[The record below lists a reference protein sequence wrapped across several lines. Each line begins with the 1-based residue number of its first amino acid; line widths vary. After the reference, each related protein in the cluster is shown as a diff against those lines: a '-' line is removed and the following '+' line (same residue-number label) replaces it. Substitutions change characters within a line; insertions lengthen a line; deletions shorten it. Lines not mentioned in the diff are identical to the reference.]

1 MSTYKPYL
9 EFIRYSLNP
18 ETELS
23 LYSANIDWEGLYH
36 FASEQAI
43 LGVVF
48 EGVKRLKEK
57 GVKLPIKQFVTW
69 IAAADDIAEQNKKIN
84 QAVLRLTTKLKEKGQ
99 QTCIL
104 KGQGNNL
111 LYPNVYAR
119 TPGDID
125 IWVKH
130 ESISEKEY
138 IGKVIQYV
146 KKKNRRVKVSYH
158 HIEIGKID
166 GIDVE
171 LHIRPSFMNS
181 PIHNRRLQKWFND
194 HAEEQFSNVVDLPEN
209 VGSICVPTFD
219 FNLIYMLQHM
229 FRHLFSEGIGLRQM
243 LDYYFLITKENR
255 CVERTV
261 IKEQLS
267 YLGLWKFTRAVMYIL
282 QTVFGLEERLL
293 IAEPDREEGEFLLN
307 EILIGGN
314 FGKYDTR
321 LGSKEN
327 EGIWHR
333 YFRMTVRNMRYV
345 THYPAEALFEPIFRS
360 WKALNRLLRTL

>member
-1 MSTYKPYL
+1 MNKKCINIFFQLLRFSIGASTDCP
-9 EFIRYSLNP
+9 I
-18 ETELS
+18 
-23 LYSANIDWEGLYH
+23 NISSEDWEDIYEIAQQQSL
-36 FASEQAI
+36 
-43 LGVVF
+43 LGIIFYGIVK
-48 EGVKRLKEK
+48 EPEIKPEKRLFMKWCAMNDTIEQTNQK
-57 GVKLPIKQFVTW
+57 ANRMAVKITK
-69 IAAADDIAEQNKKIN
+69 
-84 QAVLRLTTKLKEKGQ
+84 VLQKRGFR
-99 QTCIL
+99 TCVL
-104 KGQGNNL
+104 KGQGNTLN
-111 LYPNVYAR
+111 YPAPYIR
-119 TPGDID
+119 MSGDID
-125 IWVKH
+125 IWLEGGFNK
-130 ESISEKEY
+130 IMAF
-138 IGKVIQYV
+138 V
-146 KKKNRRVKVSYH
+146 KKQWPGLLLRKHHVVIPTKHDVVVEIHITPSY
-158 HIEIGKID
+158 IYM
-166 GIDVE
+166 
-171 LHIRPSFMNS
+171 PWM
-181 PIHNRRLQKWFND
+181 NRRLQSWFKD

-219 FNLIYMLQHM
+219 FNLIYMLHHM

-255 CVERTV
+255 CVERTA

-267 YLGLWKFTRAVMYIL
+267 YLGLWKFARAVMYIL

-327 EGIWHR
+327 EGILHR

-360 WKALNRLLRTL
+360 WKALNRLL